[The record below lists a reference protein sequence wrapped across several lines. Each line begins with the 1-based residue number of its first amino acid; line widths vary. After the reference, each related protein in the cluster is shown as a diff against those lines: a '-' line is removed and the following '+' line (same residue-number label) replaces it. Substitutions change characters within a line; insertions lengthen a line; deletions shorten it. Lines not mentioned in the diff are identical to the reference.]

1 MESIRDFIAEEVA
14 LPVHGAVA
22 AMAEAITAR
31 HGDGVRAVLFYG
43 ACLRDG
49 PSSPTKEDPG
59 DDGLLDF
66 YVLVER
72 YGDFYQGWFAAAA
85 NRLLPPNVYVMECP
99 WGERTLRAKYAVISL
114 AQFAHGA
121 SDGCIQPMIWARFCQ
136 PARLVHAAD
145 AAVRGAVITALADA
159 VTTMAG
165 NCGGRWSWGFG
176 ETYRCELRPEGAG
189 RALRLYQADAARYDR
204 LAALAAGGGN
214 AVPWIVRRIIGKLLN
229 GARLIK
235 ALFTYDGALDYALGK
250 IKRHS
255 ATRVSAGK
263 ENGG

>member
-1 MESIRDFIAEEVA
+1 MGSIQDFIAEEVA
-14 LPVHGAVA
+14 LPVHEAVA

-49 PSSPTKEDPG
+49 PSN
-59 DDGLLDF
+59 DGLLDF

-85 NRLLPPNVYVMECP
+85 NRLLPPNVYFMECP
-99 WGERTLRAKYAVISL
+99 WRDRTLRAKYAVISL

-214 AVPWIVRRIIGKLLN
+214 AVPWIVRRIIGKLFN

-235 ALFTYDGALDYALGK
+235 ALFTYDRALDYALGK

-255 ATRVSAGK
+255 ATQVSAGK
-263 ENGG
+263 ENDG